1 MPTLTVTE
9 DQLRLISK
17 ALDLYARIGI
27 CQFTEIKN
35 HPSIQRMLEDKLRPQ
50 KELEVGDRTDQ
61 GVVIEIDTEFVK
73 TKGTWSGVEE
83 IKTWKSKPKLSPD
96 WNLYHDLRR
105 EADTILND
113 AKKRLVLDN
122 DLTVNSSYSIY
133 NEIVDESCRV
143 AYDIQQV
150 IRHEFWK
157 ANSDKSFIGVDS
169 SVSLSTKDSEK
180 IKCNI
185 D

>member
-73 TKGTWSGVEE
+73 TKGYWSGVEE

-96 WNLYHDLRR
+96 WELYHNLRQ
-105 EADTILND
+105 EADMIFNE

-122 DLTVNSSYSIY
+122 ELTVNSNYSLY
-133 NEIVDESCRV
+133 NENVDESCRV
-143 AYDIQQV
+143 AHDIHQV

-157 ANSDKSFIGVDS
+157 ANPERSFITVDS
-169 SVSLSTKDSEK
+169 GVSLSTKDSEK